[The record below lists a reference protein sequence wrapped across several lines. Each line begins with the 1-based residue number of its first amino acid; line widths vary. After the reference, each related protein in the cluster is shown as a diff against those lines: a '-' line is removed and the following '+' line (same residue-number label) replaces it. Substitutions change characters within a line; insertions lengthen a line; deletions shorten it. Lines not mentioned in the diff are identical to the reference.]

1 MRGSA
6 EFARK
11 GKYPVEMEAHN
22 FTAITIMLYSLSI
35 DLCTHWQGR
44 IHFGSKN
51 YIGYFLAE

>member
-1 MRGSA
+1 
-6 EFARK
+6 
-11 GKYPVEMEAHN
+11 MEAHN